1 MAKPVKRRYRSER
14 RQEQADQTRL
24 RVLDAADVVFRQRGY
39 ERASI
44 AAIAAEAGVADE
56 TVYAHFKNKRTL
68 LGELVQRAVRG
79 ADPRPVPEQS
89 APRALAQVTDQ
100 REQLR
105 LFAADIVQRLERA
118 APLVTLVGEAARGE
132 PELAQLL
139 QRLHAHRLRNLRTL
153 VDALAA
159 NGPLRLPRETATE
172 TVWALTSPELHQLLV
187 RQRRWSRRRYT
198 SSLTQSLEV
207 LLLPPGPTAVPR
219 PISHEASTVDLDDL
233 EPHGLVADSQLDHVS
248 DVTSE
253 KRQAERRPG

>member
-1 MAKPVKRRYRSER
+1 MAEPVKRPYRSER

-44 AAIAAEAGVADE
+44 AAIATEAGVADE
-56 TVYAHFKNKRTL
+56 TIYAHFKNKRTL

-89 APRALAQVTDQ
+89 APRALVDISDQ

-118 APLVTLVGEAARGE
+118 APLVALVSQAAPGE
-132 PELAQLL
+132 PQLAELLE
-139 QRLHAHRLRNLRTL
+139 RLHAQRLRNLRTL

-159 NGPLRLPRETATE
+159 SGPLRLSADAATE

-187 RQRRWSRRRYT
+187 RQRRWTRRRYST
-198 SSLTQSLEV
+198 WLTQSLAA
-207 LLLPPGPTAVPR
+207 LLLSTTPG
-219 PISHEASTVDLDDL
+219 
-233 EPHGLVADSQLDHVS
+233 
-248 DVTSE
+248 
-253 KRQAERRPG
+253 

>member
-1 MAKPVKRRYRSER
+1 MAEMAEPVKRPYRSMR

-44 AAIAAEAGVADE
+44 AAIATEADVADE
-56 TVYAHFKNKRTL
+56 TIYAHFKNKRTL

-79 ADPRPVPEQS
+79 SDPRPVPEQS
-89 APRALAQVTDQ
+89 APRALVDVPDQ

-105 LFAADIVQRLERA
+105 QFTADIVQRLERA
-118 APLVTLVGEAARGE
+118 APLVALVNQAATGE
-132 PELAQLL
+132 PQLAELLE
-139 QRLHAHRLRNLRTL
+139 RLHAQRLRNLRTL

-159 NGPLRLPRETATE
+159 NGPLRLSLEAATE

-198 SSLTQSLEV
+198 TWLTESLAA
-207 LLLPPGPTAVPR
+207 LLLPT
-219 PISHEASTVDLDDL
+219 
-233 EPHGLVADSQLDHVS
+233 
-248 DVTSE
+248 TS
-253 KRQAERRPG
+253 G

>member
-1 MAKPVKRRYRSER
+1 MAEPVKRRYRSEL

-24 RVLDAADVVFRQRGY
+24 RVLDAADAVFRERGY

-79 ADPRPVPEQS
+79 GDPRPVPEQQ
-89 APRALAQVTDQ
+89 APRALTGVADQ

-118 APLVTLVGEAARGE
+118 APLVLLVGEAARGE
-132 PELAQLL
+132 PELAELL
-139 QRLHAHRLRNLRTL
+139 ERLHAQRLRNLRIL

-159 NGPLRLPRETATE
+159 NGPLRLSTEAATE

-187 RQRRWSRRRYT
+187 RRRNWSRRRYT
-198 SSLTQSLEV
+198 TWLAQSLDA
-207 LLLPPGPTAVPR
+207 LLLPATP
-219 PISHEASTVDLDDL
+219 
-233 EPHGLVADSQLDHVS
+233 
-248 DVTSE
+248 
-253 KRQAERRPG
+253 

>member
-1 MAKPVKRRYRSER
+1 MAEPVKRRYRSELR
-14 RQEQADQTRL
+14 REQADQTRL
-24 RVLDAADVVFRQRGY
+24 RVLDAADAVFRERGY

-79 ADPRPVPEQS
+79 GDPRPVPEQQ
-89 APRALAQVTDQ
+89 APRALTGVADQ

-118 APLVTLVGEAARGE
+118 APLVLLVGEAARGE
-132 PELAQLL
+132 PELAELL
-139 QRLHAHRLRNLRTL
+139 ERLHAQRLRNLRIL

-159 NGPLRLPRETATE
+159 NGPLRLSTEAATE

-187 RQRRWSRRRYT
+187 RRRNWSRRRYT
-198 SSLTQSLEV
+198 TWLAQSLDA
-207 LLLPPGPTAVPR
+207 LLLPATP
-219 PISHEASTVDLDDL
+219 
-233 EPHGLVADSQLDHVS
+233 
-248 DVTSE
+248 
-253 KRQAERRPG
+253 